1 MIDWLR
7 RARPDRPFLKA
18 GDRVWTYAAA
28 LAGVEAAVASR
39 PVEVRPTL
47 TPGSVFEIL
56 AGIAG
61 AGVVLLGPADKTA
74 GEPSAGGGPSAG
86 AGPSAGPSAG
96 AGGACEGAALV
107 VLTSGTSGVPRGVR
121 LTLHNLEA
129 ACRASAAHLGH
140 DETDTWL
147 LALPLSHVGG
157 ASILVRSAFTGGSV
171 RMAARFDPPG
181 FARALRGDATM
192 ASATPA
198 MLRRVLDH
206 DPGPYD
212 GLRAVLVGG
221 GPVPEGLLEE
231 AWSAGIPALP
241 TYGMT
246 ETFGQAATLRPGAPL
261 GRRAHPLPGV
271 ELRIEADG
279 RIAVK
284 GEQVSPGYLGEPD
297 RPDPWLTTNDLGEID
312 DDGAVKVLG
321 RADAVIVTGGENV
334 DPERVESEI
343 ITLPGVSDVVV
354 TGVPDEMWG
363 EVVVAVYAGEASAD
377 DLRRALGRL
386 PRHMIPTRWLTVGA
400 VPRTPLGKPDRRAA
414 KALAASLGSDEGPP
428 PA

>member
-1 MIDWLR
+1 VIDWLR
-7 RARPDRPFLKA
+7 RADPDRPFLKA

-28 LAGVEAAVASR
+28 LAEVEAAVASR
-39 PVEVRPTL
+39 SVEVRPRL
-47 TPGSVFEIL
+47 TPKSAFEIL

-74 GEPSAGGGPSAG
+74 GEPSAGTGLSAG
-86 AGPSAGPSAG
+86 AEDP
-96 AGGACEGAALV
+96 CEGAALV
-107 VLTSGTSGVPRGVR
+107 VLTSGTSGAPRGVR
-121 LTLHNLEA
+121 LTLRNLEA

-171 RMAARFDPPG
+171 RMTARFDPPG
-181 FARALRGDATM
+181 FARALHGDATM

-231 AWSAGIPALP
+231 AWSAGLSALP

-261 GRRAHPLPGV
+261 SRRTHPLPGV
-271 ELRIEADG
+271 ELRIAADG

-297 RPDPWLTTNDLGEID
+297 RPSPWLTTNDLGEID

-343 ITLPGVSDVVV
+343 IALPGVSDVVV
-354 TGVPDEMWG
+354 TALPDETWG

-377 DLRRALGRL
+377 ELRRALGRL
-386 PRHMIPTRWLTVGA
+386 PRHMIPTRWLSVDA

-414 KALAASLGSDEGPP
+414 KALAASLGSDDGPP
-428 PA
+428 PT